1 MIYNNTNNNNK
12 CSSTIS
18 RPSPGLRHISRT
30 PGHGYSCRPNVAA
43 CNLQEISRC
52 AATNQS
58 LGVRSSG
65 KVSCYAPISMT
76 TNCRPATHCCPAL
89 LKSRECECSWSSS
102 RELMPALSELA
113 PASQLAALFLDVDG
127 VHSPRPTHGAVVMQ
141 AHCSPARIVS
151 NVTEATIV
159 SSVSRL
165 PVGQHGASH
174 NLLGWLSQPVQLRR
188 DLAAERLTCISTST
202 SQGQGESHL

>member
-1 MIYNNTNNNNK
+1 
-12 CSSTIS
+12 
-18 RPSPGLRHISRT
+18 
-30 PGHGYSCRPNVAA
+30 
-43 CNLQEISRC
+43 
-52 AATNQS
+52 
-58 LGVRSSG
+58 
-65 KVSCYAPISMT
+65 MT
-76 TNCRPATHCCPAL
+76 DQDTLPA
-89 LKSRECECSWSSS
+89 
-102 RELMPALSELA
+102 MPAMSELA